1 MRAMVVA
8 MLTGAA
14 LGTLLLA
21 GSYPA
26 PAAADAEVLKCV
38 DCENLAC
45 HAVYFAASRNCT
57 QTPDG
62 CMAWEDCGSLAPR

>member
-21 GSYPA
+21 GSYPS
-26 PAAADAEVLKCV
+26 PAVADSEAVKCV

-45 HAVYFAASRNCT
+45 HAVYFAASRYCL
-57 QTPDG
+57 QTADG
-62 CMAWEDCGSLAPR
+62 CLAWDPCGSMAAP

>member
-8 MLTGAA
+8 LLTGTA

-21 GSYPA
+21 GSYPV
-26 PAAADAEVLKCV
+26 PAAADTEAVKCV
-38 DCENLAC
+38 DCEGLAC
-45 HAVYFAASRNCT
+45 RAVYFAASRYCL

-62 CMAWEDCGSLAPR
+62 CVGWDPCGSVAAP